1 MILQQWYVSVMK
13 SSQTVRHFLYGQYAE
28 ASRNNMIKIVIEKWI
43 SIFFLGEGVAS
54 HFFVISNY
62 PWFIF
67 SLEQTQVDI
76 FKYDFN
82 SVKIRTVVR
91 P

>member
-1 MILQQWYVSVMK
+1 MN
-13 SSQTVRHFLYGQYAE
+13 QY
-28 ASRNNMIKIVIEKWI
+28 
-43 SIFFLGEGVAS
+43 FFLGEGVAS

-91 P
+91 S